1 MSWCWWCCHPYE
13 SPTLHMPFN
22 YDDKIKKFKTAGQ
35 FCSWSCIKAYALERY
50 GLNKGGLIC
59 QNLTL
64 LKKHTTGELTRT
76 WPAPSRQTLKVFG
89 GTLTIDEFR
98 AASGPNAP
106 IVHMPNELHI
116 THEVIEKSREYIPRS
131 QPTTNKLQYKL
142 KEINNAAS
150 SNEPLRL
157 KRSTP
162 LKRDQNNLEQSM
174 GIVRTKKS

>member
-98 AASGPNAP
+98 EASGPNAP

>member
-13 SPTLHMPFN
+13 GPTLHMPFN

-162 LKRDQNNLEQSM
+162 LKRDQNNLEQSR